1 MRGFVLLVLFA
12 FIIRGCGGP
21 IIPDEGD
28 NKDTLRDKPSKSDTD
43 SNSGT
48 RKIVI
53 SPHQEGSNNKQ
64 TTEINPFYLTKN
76 LTVNHYKIYQYNFD
90 IHFHFGD
97 SAINITEI
105 ISGIVNGNLFI
116 PKKIESLD
124 GRFSFDSNA
133 FINKDSIIS
142 QKDNYVITANKKT
155 NGDYELAIFD
165 TDTTVINPPPMEFKV
180 TYAPVIEN
188 NYYKYIG
195 TIINEQPNGQG
206 TLIVKEDGYRPNNNS
221 SITANKGDVF
231 IGDFKEG
238 QATQYTQI
246 DKNGDT
252 LRTNHFPSEYDIIF
266 NICDSDLNN
275 DSLYKKKHVDIR
287 LGELLAEFNMCFDQG
302 MKPELKQFSSYLTE
316 RAHNM
321 LLNYWETDA
330 HFYYD
335 TKKNGNICYKI
346 EHNSNGY
353 FIGIPINRKSKIKKD
368 TLKITFN
375 NQWQISGLNYQLVPD
390 DIMCEKID
398 SITQP
403 RIYVALENFRLNY
416 NSSNINRLRQ
426 LYDPLATIKVG
437 LVLPDTIILEDRTSD
452 TYGDNLQKI
461 FNKKTVHIGFAY
473 RDVCLLYSNDRYD
486 YFLIKTEQDWRS
498 NNLFSF
504 YHDLGWLTM
513 IWKMEKNTDTPIILL
528 RVWSDKKDKQIDKD
542 LIDKYIKLEIIP

>member
-28 NKDTLRDKPSKSDTD
+28 NKDTLRDKPSNSDTD

-238 QATQYTQI
+238 NLIKYTQL

-252 LRTNHFPSEYDIIF
+252 LRLNHTPSEYDFVFPIDSTDLKNYPLKQRKHIDVGLGNLFAVSNKYCKQKKIIPQDVNIGADMTKEARDEFLAMF
-266 NICDSDLNN
+266 NSKSKFEYNP
-275 DSLYKKKHVDIR
+275 KKVGESAYRIQKDIN
-287 LGELLAEFNMCFDQG
+287 GFFITAIVKTKQG
-302 MKPELKQFSSYLTE
+302 LDTIKRRRNELKI
-316 RAHNM
+316 R
-321 LLNYWETDA
+321 
-330 HFYYD
+330 
-335 TKKNGNICYKI
+335 
-346 EHNSNGY
+346 
-353 FIGIPINRKSKIKKD
+353 
-368 TLKITFN
+368 FN
-375 NQWQISGLNYQLVPD
+375 EKWQISGFDCKL
-390 DIMCEKID
+390 
-398 SITQP
+398 
-403 RIYVALENFRLNY
+403 
-416 NSSNINRLRQ
+416 
-426 LYDPLATIKVG
+426 
-437 LVLPDTIILEDRTSD
+437 LPDNIQFCDNVDKETQKYITHWLWEFRVAYGKNVDSVLLFFDNNAKILTGNIHEDRTDSTLHNRD
-452 TYGDNLQKI
+452 SYGDKLRVIYQNEKRPPKLT
-461 FNKKTVHIGFAY
+461 FTDAY
-473 RDVCLLYSNDRYD
+473 VCRCTDKNWLNWYDIRLYQDWHNRLYSDDGCLSMRWKID
-486 YFLIKTEQDWRS
+486 
-498 NNLFSF
+498 NLA
-504 YHDLGWLTM
+504 D
-513 IWKMEKNTDTPIILL
+513 KPIIFV
-528 RVWSDKKDKQIDKD
+528 RCWKEDEDVD
-542 LIDKYIKLEIIP
+542 LSAYWPVKF